1 MTFSKSIATRHK
13 ESFFKVEESDK
24 KWKEGSVDF
33 NITRYFI
40 YFSVDY
46 FFKNYSTVIQK
57 VDRTNTIAVFCP
69 TLMQGSI
76 HEKKIRFIFLIPGKS
91 VILPFPK
98 GFD

>member
-46 FFKNYSTVIQK
+46 FFFKLRYSYSKGGQNK
-57 VDRTNTIAVFCP
+57 HYC
-69 TLMQGSI
+69 S
-76 HEKKIRFIFLIPGKS
+76 FLS
-91 VILPFPK
+91 N
-98 GFD
+98 FDAGVYP